1 MYITFF
7 FYFCIIFYIYDGRIR
22 QETGHEGVRQAI
34 QTDPSHLGLTQTEV
48 ANQLG
53 TSQLMIYRTEKGESI
68 LSPLLL
74 STILFYSKSV
84 SLEALFSKNFDIED
98 ERVFDK
104 NYALNSIVKAKL
116 GILRDD
122 ILTKLHGVEDDF
134 KKDLDSA
141 IELL

>member
-1 MYITFF
+1 MDEHFKTV
-7 FYFCIIFYIYDGRIR
+7 DMKELGRRFKLIR
-22 QETGHEGVRQAI
+22 Q
-34 QTDPSHLGLTQTEV
+34 HLGLTQTEV

-53 TSQLMIYRTEKGESI
+53 TTQLMIYRTEKGESV

-98 ERVFDK
+98 EKVFDK

-116 GILRDD
+116 DVLRDD
-122 ILTKLHGVEDDF
+122 ILSKLQGVEEGL
-134 KKDLDSA
+134 KQDLDSA

>member
-1 MYITFF
+1 MMEESGKKL
-7 FYFCIIFYIYDGRIR
+7 DMKELGRRFKQIR
-22 QETGHEGVRQAI
+22 Q
-34 QTDPSHLGLTQTEV
+34 HLGLTQTEV

-116 GILRDD
+116 NVLRDD
-122 ILTKLHGVEDDF
+122 ILTKLQDVEVAF
-134 KKDLDSA
+134 KNNLDSA
-141 IELL
+141 IDLL

>member
-1 MYITFF
+1 MMEESGKKL
-7 FYFCIIFYIYDGRIR
+7 DMKELGRRFKQIR
-22 QETGHEGVRQAI
+22 Q
-34 QTDPSHLGLTQTEV
+34 HLGLTQTEV

-98 ERVFDK
+98 EKVFDK

-116 GILRDD
+116 DVLRDD
-122 ILTKLHGVEDDF
+122 ILTKLQDVEVAF
-134 KKDLDSA
+134 KNNLDSA
-141 IELL
+141 IDLL

>member
-1 MYITFF
+1 MMEESGKKL
-7 FYFCIIFYIYDGRIR
+7 DMKELGRRFKQIR
-22 QETGHEGVRQAI
+22 Q
-34 QTDPSHLGLTQTEV
+34 HLGLTQTEE

-116 GILRDD
+116 DVLRDD
-122 ILTKLHGVEDDF
+122 ILTKLQGIEEDI
-134 KKDLDSA
+134 KNELDSA
-141 IELL
+141 INLL

>member
-1 MYITFF
+1 MMEES
-7 FYFCIIFYIYDGRIR
+7 DKKLDMKELGRRFKLIR
-22 QETGHEGVRQAI
+22 Q
-34 QTDPSHLGLTQTEV
+34 HLGLTQTEV

-98 ERVFDK
+98 EKVFDK

-116 GILRDD
+116 DVLRDD
-122 ILTKLHGVEDDF
+122 ILTKLQDVEVAF
-134 KKDLDSA
+134 KNNLDSA
-141 IELL
+141 IDLL

>member
-1 MYITFF
+1 MEES
-7 FYFCIIFYIYDGRIR
+7 DKKLDMKELGRRFKLIR
-22 QETGHEGVRQAI
+22 Q
-34 QTDPSHLGLTQTEV
+34 HLGLTQTEV

-84 SLEALFSKNFDIED
+84 SLEALFSKKFDIED

-116 GILRDD
+116 GVLRDD
-122 ILTKLHGVEDDF
+122 ILTKLQNVEDGL
-134 KKDLDSA
+134 KNNLDSA
-141 IELL
+141 IDLL

>member
-1 MYITFF
+1 MMEESGKKL
-7 FYFCIIFYIYDGRIR
+7 DMKELGRRFKQIR
-22 QETGHEGVRQAI
+22 Q
-34 QTDPSHLGLTQTEV
+34 HLGLTQTEV

-116 GILRDD
+116 DVLRDD
-122 ILTKLHGVEDDF
+122 ILTKLQDVEVAF
-134 KKDLDSA
+134 KNNLDSA
-141 IELL
+141 IDLL

>member
-1 MYITFF
+1 MMEES
-7 FYFCIIFYIYDGRIR
+7 DKKLDMKELGRRFKQIR
-22 QETGHEGVRQAI
+22 Q
-34 QTDPSHLGLTQTEV
+34 HLGLTQTEV

-116 GILRDD
+116 DVLRDD
-122 ILTKLHGVEDDF
+122 ILTKLQDVEVAF
-134 KKDLDSA
+134 KNNLDSA
-141 IELL
+141 IDLL

>member
-1 MYITFF
+1 MMEESGKKL
-7 FYFCIIFYIYDGRIR
+7 DMKELGRRFKQIR
-22 QETGHEGVRQAI
+22 Q
-34 QTDPSHLGLTQTEV
+34 HLGLTQTEV

-84 SLEALFSKNFDIED
+84 SLEALFSENFDIED

-116 GILRDD
+116 DVLRDD
-122 ILTKLHGVEDDF
+122 LLTKLQDVEVAF
-134 KKDLDSA
+134 KNNLDSA
-141 IELL
+141 IDLL

>member
-1 MYITFF
+1 MMEESGKKLDMTEL
-7 FYFCIIFYIYDGRIR
+7 GRRFKQIR
-22 QETGHEGVRQAI
+22 Q
-34 QTDPSHLGLTQTEV
+34 HLGLTQTEV

-116 GILRDD
+116 DVLRDD
-122 ILTKLHGVEDDF
+122 ILTKLQDVEVAF
-134 KKDLDSA
+134 KNNLDSA
-141 IELL
+141 IDLL

>member
-1 MYITFF
+1 MMEESGKKL
-7 FYFCIIFYIYDGRIR
+7 DMKELGRRFKQIR
-22 QETGHEGVRQAI
+22 Q
-34 QTDPSHLGLTQTEV
+34 HLGLTQTEV

-84 SLEALFSKNFDIED
+84 SLEALFSENYDIED

-116 GILRDD
+116 DVLRDD
-122 ILTKLHGVEDDF
+122 ILTKLQDVEVAF
-134 KKDLDSA
+134 KNNLDSA
-141 IELL
+141 IDLL

>member
-1 MYITFF
+1 MEES
-7 FYFCIIFYIYDGRIR
+7 DKKLDMKELGRRFKLIR
-22 QETGHEGVRQAI
+22 Q
-34 QTDPSHLGLTQTEV
+34 HLGLTQTEV

-98 ERVFDK
+98 EKVFGK

-116 GILRDD
+116 GVLRDD
-122 ILTKLHGVEDDF
+122 ILTKLQNVEDGL
-134 KKDLDSA
+134 KNNLDSA
-141 IELL
+141 IDLL

>member
-1 MYITFF
+1 MEETGKKL
-7 FYFCIIFYIYDGRIR
+7 DMKELGRRFKLIR
-22 QETGHEGVRQAI
+22 Q
-34 QTDPSHLGLTQTEV
+34 HLGLTQTEV

-116 GILRDD
+116 DVLRDD
-122 ILTKLHGVEDDF
+122 ILTKLQDVEVAF
-134 KKDLDSA
+134 KNNLDSA
-141 IELL
+141 IDLL

>member
-1 MYITFF
+1 MEESLKTV
-7 FYFCIIFYIYDGRIR
+7 DMKELGRRFKLIR
-22 QETGHEGVRQAI
+22 Q
-34 QTDPSHLGLTQTEV
+34 HLGLTQTEV

-74 STILFYSKSV
+74 STVLFYSKSV
-84 SLEALFSKNFDIED
+84 SLEALFSNNFDIED
-98 ERVFDK
+98 EKVFDK
-104 NYALNSIVKAKL
+104 DYALNSIVKAKL
-116 GILRDD
+116 GVLRDD
-122 ILTKLHGVEDDF
+122 ILTKLHGLEDDF

>member
-1 MYITFF
+1 MRIKL
-7 FYFCIIFYIYDGRIR
+7 YFCINYYIEKMEESLNTVDMKELGRRFKLIR
-22 QETGHEGVRQAI
+22 Q
-34 QTDPSHLGLTQTEV
+34 HLGLTQTEV

-84 SLEALFSKNFDIED
+84 SLEALFSNNFDIED
-98 ERVFDK
+98 EKVFDK
-104 NYALNSIVKAKL
+104 DYALNSIVKAKL
-116 GILRDD
+116 DVLRDD

>member
-1 MYITFF
+1 MMEESGKKL
-7 FYFCIIFYIYDGRIR
+7 DMKELGRRFKQIR
-22 QETGHEGVRQAI
+22 Q
-34 QTDPSHLGLTQTEV
+34 HLGLTQTEV

-116 GILRDD
+116 DVLRDD
-122 ILTKLHGVEDDF
+122 ILTKLQDVEVAF
-134 KKDLDSA
+134 KNNLDSA
-141 IELL
+141 INLL

>member
-1 MYITFF
+1 MDERFKTVDMKELGKRFKQ
-7 FYFCIIFYIYDGRIR
+7 IR
-22 QETGHEGVRQAI
+22 Q
-34 QTDPSHLGLTQTEV
+34 HLGLTQTEV

-84 SLEALFSKNFDIED
+84 SLEALFSKKFDIED

-116 GILRDD
+116 DVLRDD
-122 ILTKLHGVEDDF
+122 ILSKLHGVEEDF
-134 KKDLDSA
+134 TKDLDSA

>member
-1 MYITFF
+1 MMEESGKKL
-7 FYFCIIFYIYDGRIR
+7 DMKELGRRFKQIR
-22 QETGHEGVRQAI
+22 Q
-34 QTDPSHLGLTQTEV
+34 HLGLTQTEV

-116 GILRDD
+116 NLLREEVVNQLS
-122 ILTKLHGVEDDF
+122 LTQKEIQEQ
-134 KKDLDSA
+134 LDAAS
-141 IELL
+141 ELL

>member
-1 MYITFF
+1 MMEES
-7 FYFCIIFYIYDGRIR
+7 DKKLDMKELGRRFKLIR
-22 QETGHEGVRQAI
+22 Q
-34 QTDPSHLGLTQTEV
+34 HLGLTQTEV

-74 STILFYSKSV
+74 LTILFYSKSV

-116 GILRDD
+116 GVLRDD
-122 ILTKLHGVEDDF
+122 ILTKLQNVEDGL
-134 KKDLDSA
+134 KNNLDSA
-141 IELL
+141 IDLL

>member
-1 MYITFF
+1 MMEES
-7 FYFCIIFYIYDGRIR
+7 DKKLDMKELGRRFKQIR
-22 QETGHEGVRQAI
+22 Q
-34 QTDPSHLGLTQTEV
+34 HLGLTQTEV

-116 GILRDD
+116 DVLRDD
-122 ILTKLHGVEDDF
+122 ILTKLQDVEVAF
-134 KKDLDSA
+134 KNNLDSA
-141 IELL
+141 IDFL

>member
-1 MYITFF
+1 MRIKL
-7 FYFCIIFYIYDGRIR
+7 YFCINYYIEKMEESLKTVDMKEIGRRFKLIR
-22 QETGHEGVRQAI
+22 Q
-34 QTDPSHLGLTQTEV
+34 HLGLTQTEV

-84 SLEALFSKNFDIED
+84 SLEALFSNNFDIED
-98 ERVFDK
+98 EKVFDK
-104 NYALNSIVKAKL
+104 DYALNSIVKAKL
-116 GILRDD
+116 DVLRDD

>member
-1 MYITFF
+1 MEETGKKL
-7 FYFCIIFYIYDGRIR
+7 DMKELGRRFKLIR
-22 QETGHEGVRQAI
+22 Q
-34 QTDPSHLGLTQTEV
+34 HLGLTQTEV

-116 GILRDD
+116 DVLRDD
-122 ILTKLHGVEDDF
+122 ILTKLQDVEVAF
-134 KKDLDSA
+134 KNNLDSA
-141 IELL
+141 INLL

>member
-1 MYITFF
+1 MRIKL
-7 FYFCIIFYIYDGRIR
+7 YFCINYYIEKMEESLKTVDMKELGRRFKLIR
-22 QETGHEGVRQAI
+22 Q
-34 QTDPSHLGLTQTEV
+34 HLGLTQTEV

-84 SLEALFSKNFDIED
+84 SLEAMFSNNFDIED
-98 ERVFDK
+98 EKVFDK
-104 NYALNSIVKAKL
+104 DYALNSIVKAKL
-116 GILRDD
+116 DVLRDD